1 MVAATVYVDDDWAG
15 QGGDGSLE
23 NPFGTLQEAELAMS
37 TLDKMSVAD
46 GSYAGDVDFGSKII
60 TNDVPFGTAKV
71 AGSVKT
77 AGAFYRTG
85 AGTLLLNGQTNEFA
99 ALSLAPGSTTVV
111 APVADGVTNVLTAT
125 SLPSYGCLV
134 ASNTVTRIRSAATLD
149 IYGGSY
155 LSFVGGSLTMDAA
168 SGTAARYLRFGLGP
182 DKTTATMVL
191 DGVDATV
198 SAYSGLFFG
207 QYVTRTKS
215 SAELIITNDT
225 TLSLKAFQG
234 RHGTVRQYGGK
245 VDVYFGWQEAFALS
259 YDNGGTVDYYLYGGT
274 LDKSA
279 ANDYYAR
286 IGGAGNAAYDNYS
299 SSGHLYVYG
308 GDAIFRC
315 KYCTVGTGT
324 KHVGGVY
331 VRDGG
336 TFTMTRA
343 NSEMA
348 VGNRGDGTF
357 EVSDGGV
364 ATINGSVI
372 ALAESAG
379 GRTASVSVLT
389 NGTLKA
395 RRIVS
400 NANMNGTGDT
410 ATLVLDG
417 GRVVANTSAA
427 TEFIDGFTAASVGV
441 GGIVIDTVGQSL
453 SIAQSFAARPG
464 QSAPVAATA
473 AQLAAIPAFTKAG
486 EGTLSLTGDNDWLCA
501 TCVSNGTL
509 AVGADALPATT
520 TLQLRGGVID
530 LGGNSLTV
538 ANLVGHGTVS
548 NGTLT
553 VTGAVWPGVYGA
565 GTLTIDSTATL
576 SLTKLGCCV
585 ASDGTSGCLD
595 VSGTLSLEGVTVVGE
610 GMANKTR
617 RGITLVKASAIVG
630 SPAADAS
637 LAGNGISLVRGT
649 LRVGAPGFIISIW

>member
-207 QYVTRTKS
+207 QYVTKTKS

-279 ANDYYAR
+279 ENDYYAR
-286 IGGAGNAAYDNYS
+286 IGGANHANYNNYTS
-299 SSGHLYVYG
+299 TGRLFVHG
-308 GDAIFRC
+308 GEAIFRC
-315 KYCTVGTGT
+315 RYCTLGTGT
-324 KHVGGVY
+324 KHTGV
-331 VRDGG
+331 VEVKNGG

-343 NSEMA
+343 NSEVA

-372 ALAESAG
+372 ALAASAG
-379 GRTASVSVLT
+379 GRTANVSILT

-395 RRIVS
+395 RRLVS
-400 NANMNGTGDT
+400 NANANEDDT
-410 ATLVLDG
+410 AILVLDG
-417 GRVVANTSAA
+417 GKMIANTSAA
-427 TEFIDGFTAASVGV
+427 AEFMQGFTAASVGV
-441 GGIVIDTVGQSL
+441 GGVVIDTAGQNL
-453 SIAQSFAARPG
+453 TIAQSFAARPG

-486 EGTLSLTGDNDWLCA
+486 EGTLSLTGDNEWLCA

-509 AVGADALPATT
+509 VVGEDALPSTT

-530 LGGNSLTV
+530 LGGNSFTI

-585 ASDGTSGCLD
+585 ASDGTCGCLE
-595 VSGTLSLEGVTVVGE
+595 VAGTQNLAGVTVVGE
-610 GMANKTR
+610 GMENKTH
-617 RGITLVKASAIVG
+617 RGLTLVKASAIVG
-630 SPAADAS
+630 APAADAS
-637 LAGNGISLVRGT
+637 LAGNCISLVRGT
-649 LRVGAPGFIISIW
+649 LRVGAPGFIISFW